1 MKLFIATPM
10 YGGNCTGNYTN
21 SLLQLSN
28 TLLANNINWKNKFAF
43 NESLITRA
51 RNYLTHEFLKSD
63 CTHLLF
69 IDADIEFNSND
80 VISMLKADKDII
92 CGAYPKKTINWNYI
106 AEASKNNIPANRLQE
121 FSGEF
126 VLHLLDGQN
135 EIEVEAD
142 KPFEVLNSGTGF
154 MMIKREVFDKIKV
167 PSYNFHGEQNKE
179 YFTTAIVNNDLL
191 SEDYYFCK
199 LARDIGY
206 KIYIA
211 PWVKLSHVG
220 TYAFTGSL
228 FQQV

>member
-1 MKLFIATPM
+1 MKIMIATPM
-10 YGGNCTGNYTN
+10 YGGSCTGVYTD
-21 SLLQLSN
+21 SLLNLVELLSSN
-28 TLLANNINWKNKFAF
+28 GFAWQTKFAF

-69 IDADIEFNSND
+69 IDADIKFNAVD
-80 VISMLKADKDII
+80 VVHMLQADKDII
-92 CGAYPKKTINWNYI
+92 CGAYPKKTLNWNYI
-106 AEASKNNIPANRLQE
+106 AEAAKNDIPANRLEE

-135 EIEVEAD
+135 QIQVESD

-154 MMIKREVFDKIKV
+154 MMIKREVFDKIEV

-179 YFTTAIVNNDLL
+179 YFTTAIFNNDLL

-199 LARDIGY
+199 LARDVGY

-220 TYAFTGSL
+220 TYTFNGSL